1 MRSPASD
8 EPSDAGGA
16 ARGGV
21 RSVAR
26 AAFDRIEAAFDAAFP
41 PRANPWRTL
50 GGLAW
55 ILFWIAAVS
64 GIYVYV
70 LFDTRADGAWASVER
85 MSANAWP
92 GSALARSLHRYASD
106 AFILV
111 TMLHLAREWAHGRYA
126 HVHRYAWITGVALV
140 AFVYGSGLV
149 GFWLVW
155 DRLAQYSIVATTE
168 WLDVLPIFAEP
179 LAGNFDA
186 NARIDDRL
194 FSLLIFLHIGIPLAT
209 LALMWAHVQ
218 RLKRPA
224 TQPARTVAWGTL
236 AALVL
241 VSLAVPVT
249 SHAPADLATVP
260 ETLALDWFY
269 LAPHAL
275 QDASSPQALWAVV
288 AAAAALLLSLPWR
301 SRAARAPRP
310 EAAVVALEFCN
321 GCRRC
326 VADCPYDAIEM
337 VPRSDGRAHPFEARV
352 AADRCAG
359 CGICAGACPS
369 SVPFRSVADLVSGI
383 DMPQK
388 PIGAMRETLERELAR
403 IAASRREGA
412 ARSPR
417 VVVVGCEEAIDVR
430 SLRDRD
436 TAALPLLCTAQ
447 LPPSFVD
454 YALRSGADGVLVTG
468 CREGDCVWRLGQ
480 DWVGER
486 FAGERAPKLR
496 AVVPRERVRIA
507 WAGPPDRAALDAA
520 LTSFRRD
527 LAALP
532 DAEHRSVVA
541 PKREPS
547 RMAAS
552 P

>member
-275 QDASSPQALWAVV
+275 QDASSPQ
-288 AAAAALLLSLPWR
+288 
-301 SRAARAPRP
+301 
-310 EAAVVALEFCN
+310 
-321 GCRRC
+321 G
-326 VADCPYDAIEM
+326 
-337 VPRSDGRAHPFEARV
+337 
-352 AADRCAG
+352 
-359 CGICAGACPS
+359 
-369 SVPFRSVADLVSGI
+369 
-383 DMPQK
+383 
-388 PIGAMRETLERELAR
+388 
-403 IAASRREGA
+403 
-412 ARSPR
+412 
-417 VVVVGCEEAIDVR
+417 
-430 SLRDRD
+430 
-436 TAALPLLCTAQ
+436 
-447 LPPSFVD
+447 
-454 YALRSGADGVLVTG
+454 
-468 CREGDCVWRLGQ
+468 
-480 DWVGER
+480 
-486 FAGERAPKLR
+486 
-496 AVVPRERVRIA
+496 
-507 WAGPPDRAALDAA
+507 
-520 LTSFRRD
+520 
-527 LAALP
+527 
-532 DAEHRSVVA
+532 
-541 PKREPS
+541 
-547 RMAAS
+547 
-552 P
+552 

>member
-1 MRSPASD
+1 MRSPAS
-8 EPSDAGGA
+8 EDAPDAVGA
-16 ARGGV
+16 ARGALRPAV
-21 RSVAR
+21 R
-26 AAFDRIEAAFDAAFP
+26 AAFDRIEAAFDIAFG
-41 PRANPWRTL
+41 PRANPWRAL

-55 ILFWIAAVS
+55 ILFWVAAIT
-64 GIYVYV
+64 GIYVYA
-70 LFDTRADGAWASVER
+70 LFDTSAALAWTSVER

-92 GSALARSLHRYASD
+92 ASALARSLHRYSSD
-106 AFILV
+106 AFVLV

-140 AFVYGSGLV
+140 AFVYASGLV

-186 NARIDDRL
+186 NARIDDRF

-224 TQPARTVAWGTL
+224 TQPARSIAWGTL
-236 AALVL
+236 AALVV

-249 SHAPADLATVP
+249 SHAPADLASVP
-260 ETLALDWFY
+260 GSLALDWFY
-269 LAPHAL
+269 LAPHAI
-275 QDASSPQALWAVV
+275 QDAISPTGLWAIV
-288 AAAAALLLSLPWR
+288 AVLAALLLSLPWL
-301 SRAARAPRP
+301 SRAARAPRR
-310 EAAVVALEFCN
+310 EAAVVDLEFCN

-337 VPRSDGRAHPFEARV
+337 VPRSDGRAHPLEARV
-352 AADRCAG
+352 DADRCAG

-388 PIGAMRETLERELAR
+388 PIGALRTMLEGELAR
-403 IAASRREGA
+403 ISATPRGDAAA
-412 ARSPR
+412 TPR

-430 SLRDRD
+430 ALRDGD
-436 TAALPLLCTAQ
+436 TAALPLLCAAQ

-486 FAGERAPKLR
+486 FAGERAPRLR

-507 WAGPPDRAALDAA
+507 WAGSPDRAALDSA
-520 LTSFRRD
+520 LDAFRRD

-532 DAEHRSVVA
+532 DAAHRTVVA
-541 PKREPS
+541 PKRDPS

-552 P
+552 A

>member
-194 FSLLIFLHIGIPLAT
+194 FSLLISGLGLAFWLGLRGEVVIHGSATADSDGQAVLLVGPTGAGKST
-209 LALMWAHVQ
+209 L
-218 RLKRPA
+218 
-224 TQPARTVAWGTL
+224 
-236 AALVL
+236 
-241 VSLAVPVT
+241 S
-249 SHAPADLATVP
+249 
-260 ETLALDWFY
+260 
-269 LAPHAL
+269 
-275 QDASSPQALWAVV
+275 
-288 AAAAALLLSLPWR
+288 ALLCACGRQLI
-301 SRAARAPRP
+301 ADD
-310 EAAVVALEFCN
+310 AV
-321 GCRRC
+321 R
-326 VADCPYDAIEM
+326 
-337 VPRSDGRAHPFEARV
+337 
-352 AADRCAG
+352 
-359 CGICAGACPS
+359 
-369 SVPFRSVADLVSGI
+369 
-383 DMPQK
+383 
-388 PIGAMRETLERELAR
+388 LERTHR
-403 IAASRREGA
+403 GWVVHGGVRE
-412 ARSPR
+412 
-417 VVVVGCEEAIDVR
+417 VR
-430 SLRDRD
+430 
-436 TAALPLLCTAQ
+436 
-447 LPPSFVD
+447 
-454 YALRSGADGVLVTG
+454 LRSGATSAKRLFDGARSRESVDGRCALELQTAPPGATSLRHVAFPRITAASEPCSRLIPAATALVELLRGLRFGAWGPGEVLAKQTRALADLA
-468 CREGDCVWRLGQ
+468 REVPAYEVVLPRS
-480 DWVGER
+480 ER
-486 FAGERAPKLR
+486 FDDERANHTHRWLVQLGM
-496 AVVPRERVRIA
+496 ADDEAPRE
-507 WAGPPDRAALDAA
+507 LC
-520 LTSFRRD
+520 
-527 LAALP
+527 
-532 DAEHRSVVA
+532 RS
-541 PKREPS
+541 S
-547 RMAAS
+547 
-552 P
+552 